1 LQDNARS
8 ARYQLLRNWAILN
21 NLQCILIGHTLDDQE
36 ENLLIRFLRGSGVDG
51 LASMENMVVRNEI
64 LWIRPLLKYRK
75 EELRN
80 YLRNNNYSW
89 IDDPSN
95 HDDKY
100 QRVKI
105 RKLLKQ
111 LKSNG
116 LIAPNFVKTADHM
129 LRTSKLSKEI
139 AKSNSKTLLSF
150 NVVGQITFEVEK
162 FSKLFEDTQFRILSG
177 IISWFSGKFYKT
189 RFSQL
194 ENIHNKILNL
204 KRMGATLGG
213 TVFKKKNGVVTV
225 MRELASIEENYL
237 VKEEKFIWDNR
248 WLITLKPETKGKL
261 YVKPYGLLGLDD
273 HSFSITSEF
282 DKSAL
287 APIPTIT
294 TNKSVKFVP
303 LSNLEYDIDIKLLN
317 QDNEFYK
324 FF

>member
-1 LQDNARS
+1 
-8 ARYQLLRNWAILN
+8 
-21 NLQCILIGHTLDDQE
+21 
-36 ENLLIRFLRGSGVDG
+36 
-51 LASMENMVVRNEI
+51 
-64 LWIRPLLKYRK
+64 
-75 EELRN
+75 
-80 YLRNNNYSW
+80 
-89 IDDPSN
+89 
-95 HDDKY
+95 
-100 QRVKI
+100 
-105 RKLLKQ
+105 
-111 LKSNG
+111 
-116 LIAPNFVKTADHM
+116 M

-177 IISWFSGKFYKT
+177 IISWFSGKFYKP

-248 WLITLKPETKGKL
+248 WLITLKSEMRGKL

-273 HSFSITSEF
+273 RRLSFTSEF

-287 APIPTIT
+287 VSIPTIT
-294 TNKSVKFVP
+294 TNKGVKFVP
-303 LSNLEYDIDIKLLN
+303 LSNLEYDVDIKLLN